1 MPPRAWL
8 MVIIGTLPFALP
20 LTWTRFNHKMIY
32 LIYCTTVDCDAF
44 LFSLFWRLLWDRWSM
59 ACVLI
64 LQHLLHVG
72 TVVQRLLVLWLQGN
86 WLVRI
91 FQPQLKGMIVIAP
104 KHHWKIVWNLTIKL
118 SSNISDGSYALSLP
132 YSASEHGTTSTLTYR
147 AGGYQVS
154 TGLSVTLGAS
164 SLAVDSARYQ
174 WVSSNMTDRVTG
186 GGFCQDL
193 TTRTYVDS
201 TFCAVRSHAVAD
213 IVLVFL
219 SFFSLSTFLLLY
231 IGFVIIQSAGV
242 EMCSL
247 FAGLFSGDAV
257 ETGSICTCFEGE
269 RCNVASC
276 LLCCWMFFYFQIL
289 FKERVLLLLL
299 LGFVTAADPDHLD
312 IARIPWATAIHLTM

>member
-1 MPPRAWL
+1 LKVVVGSVVDGLCANSATSAACWDGSAAIVGAVVTGELTCANISTTTERYDCYRSE
-8 MVIIGTLPFALP
+8 TP
-20 LTWTRFNHKMIY
+20 LKNCLKSH
-32 LIYCTTVDCDAF
+32 D
-44 LFSLFWRLLWDRWSM
+44 
-59 ACVLI
+59 
-64 LQHLLHVG
+64 
-72 TVVQRLLVLWLQGN
+72 
-86 WLVRI
+86 
-91 FQPQLKGMIVIAP
+91 QL
-104 KHHWKIVWNLTIKL
+104 
-118 SSNISDGSYALSLP
+118 SFNISDGSYALSLP

-213 IVLVFL
+213 FVLVFL
-219 SFFSLSTFLLLY
+219 FSFSQPSCFFLY

-276 LLCCWMFFYFQIL
+276 LLCC
-289 FKERVLLLLL
+289 
-299 LGFVTAADPDHLD
+299 
-312 IARIPWATAIHLTM
+312 